1 MVPDNWFWLIG
12 IESILNA
19 VKTDVFE
26 QPGKVA
32 KLADSLGGDSK
43 WWMPLSA
50 AAMSKP
56 GFFELLA
63 VKAHFFMLPE
73 PIVVFLKESSQLS
86 ITDALP
92 EGADPTQD
100 KWYTTSPPPTDQSA
114 TRAIMHIP
122 GARDSFARVGCC
134 LGRDCEADDPYDD
147 LSIIYHEMTHAW
159 LFLQEFSDAGI
170 KQIYNRGAAAYQG
183 SSGERGTPF
192 NPHVAFSEAAGA
204 YVQERI
210 SRWCTALWSLSEV
223 LQNPVQV
230 WRFTVPPTIVAKYD
244 APLVKPG
251 TVKGEKIT
259 SPPMLPANLRDAIDA
274 KILDGLPLTAKKFS
288 DIPHFVGLRD
298 AALGH

>member
-1 MVPDNWFWLIG
+1 MVPENWFWLIG

-32 KLADSLGGDSK
+32 KLPDSLGGDPK
-43 WWMPLSA
+43 WWIPLSA
-50 AAMSKP
+50 AAMSKA

-73 PIVVFLKESSQLS
+73 PIVAFLKESSQLS

-92 EGADPTQD
+92 EGADATQD
-100 KWYTTSPPPTDQSA
+100 KWYTTSPPPTDQSG

-122 GARDSFARVGCC
+122 GARNSFATVGCC
-134 LGRDCEADDPYDD
+134 LGRVCEADDRYED

-170 KQIYNRGAAAYQG
+170 KQLYNRGAAAYQG
-183 SSGERGTPF
+183 SRGEHGTTF
-192 NPHVAFSEAAGA
+192 DPHVAFSEAGA

-210 SRWCTALWSLSEV
+210 FRWCTALWSLSEV
-223 LQNPVQV
+223 LQNPVQT
-230 WRFTVPPTIVAKYD
+230 WRFTVPPTIVEQYD
-244 APLVKPG
+244 APLRKPG
-251 TVKGEKIT
+251 TVKGEKIA
-259 SPPMLPANLRDAIDA
+259 SLMLSAELRDAIDA
-274 KILDGLPLTAKKFS
+274 KILDGRPLTTKRFS
-288 DIPHFVGLRD
+288 DIPLLVGLRD